1 MNRKQISA
9 IALIVLATTLTGIAL
24 TATMPIWLTAIL
36 VMPAKSRTDLTD
48 KFQYRMAR
56 EMTKFMFRSHMTG
69 KQLA

>member
-9 IALIVLATTLTGIAL
+9 ISVIVLATTLVGIIL

-36 VMPAKSRTDLTD
+36 VMPSKRRNDLTD
-48 KFQYRMAR
+48 KMQYRIAR

>member
-9 IALIVLATTLTGIAL
+9 VSVIVLATTLVGIIL
-24 TATMPIWLTAIL
+24 TATMPIWLTAVL
-36 VMPAKSRTDLTD
+36 VMPSKRRNDLTD
-48 KFQYRMAR
+48 KMQYRIAR